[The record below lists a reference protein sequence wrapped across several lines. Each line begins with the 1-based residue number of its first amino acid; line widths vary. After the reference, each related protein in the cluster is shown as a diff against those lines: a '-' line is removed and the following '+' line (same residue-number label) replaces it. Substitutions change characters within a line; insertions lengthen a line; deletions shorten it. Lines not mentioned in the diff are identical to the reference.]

1 MDTFKVGDTVRVLE
15 GDVMKGTVGT
25 LVSWNDRKQK
35 WLVRVADI
43 QQNWVGPEHLEIIT
57 LRGRRA

>member
-1 MDTFKVGDTVRVLE
+1 MSDFKVGDTVQVLE

-25 LVSWNDRKQK
+25 LVSWHEKNQK

-43 QQNWVGPEHLEIIT
+43 QQNWVSPEHLKLIV
-57 LRGRRA
+57 AS